1 MRSNLSRCI
10 LAGLG
15 LALAF
20 HAHAATTGNINST
33 LTLTAA
39 CQVNG
44 SSGTSG
50 MNFGT
55 LDFGTQDALFTSAG
69 AQVMGGGGGA
79 MSVLCSA
86 GTIPVIRVRAG
97 VNDGQSTGARARWP
111 MAPEISCRTTST
123 PTLGTR
129 SCWPSTA
136 PSPCRP
142 APAWPRPSTCTAR
155 REARPACRRGLHR
168 HGFGRA
174 VVLSHAQV
182 AGGRAD
188 LPWHAA
194 GRAAGC
200 GDHQQLRGDGTDRC
214 RVPGGGRREQLRD
227 A

>member
-97 VNDGQSTGARARWP
+97 VNDGQSSG
-111 MAPEISCRTTST
+111 
-123 PTLGTR
+123 GTR
-129 SCWPSTA
+129 A
-136 PSPCRP
+136 L
-142 APAWPRPSTCTAR
+142 AD
-155 REARPACRRGLHR
+155 G
-168 HGFGRA
+168 
-174 VVLSHAQV
+174 
-182 AGGRAD
+182 AGNFVPYD
-188 LPWHAA
+188 FYTDA
-194 GRAAGC
+194 G
-200 GDHQQLRGDGTDRC
+200 HSQLLAIDGTITLPTSSGVAQTVNLYGQARGKAGLPAGVYTDT
-214 RVPGGGRREQLRD
+214 VSVELSF
-227 A
+227 